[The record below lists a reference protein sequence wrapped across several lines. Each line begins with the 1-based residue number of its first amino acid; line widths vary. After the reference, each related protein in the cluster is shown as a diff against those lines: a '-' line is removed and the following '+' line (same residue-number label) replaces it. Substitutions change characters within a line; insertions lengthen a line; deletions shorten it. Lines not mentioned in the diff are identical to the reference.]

1 MNATSRSSASE
12 AANHADTGLERPCAL
27 HTDDVVIPP
36 SAFIMGTDIEPFY
49 GTILP
54 QSEYANYNEA
64 PMHVVYLG
72 VYRIDRYPVTNAEYA
87 NFVNATGHP
96 APPDWKNGK
105 FVRGQENLPVVHVN
119 WHDANAYAEWSG
131 GRLPSEA
138 EWEKAARGAD
148 GRIYPWG
155 DDFLNQPSADCADG
169 GMKGRIGAENTTA
182 QPSDLA
188 QILTDEPTP
197 VGARPLAVSPY
208 GVHEVAG
215 NVWEWTS
222 DRFRP
227 YSQSSYVDRSY
238 GEEHKVLRGGSWLE
252 VRDETAQRYFR
263 SANRFHA
270 PPDYIAS
277 NIGFRCV
284 RDVSPEEARA
294 YPPQIS
300 VELLTNYVKQE
311 RGKNLRAVLR
321 RARRQCIQDFFIAMA
336 FVAGCWYGIRSSSF
350 AILGLMLGII
360 GAAVLFSVGI
370 NFWRQWKAARR
381 LKGV

>member
-1 MNATSRSSASE
+1 MNTARTNTASKVVNRSDSTHDRHNTLRA
-12 AANHADTGLERPCAL
+12 H
-27 HTDDVVIPP
+27 DVIIPP

-72 VYRIDRYPVTNAEYA
+72 PYGIGRYPVTNAQYA
-87 NFVNATGHP
+87 IFVNATGHP
-96 APPDWKNGK
+96 APTDWKNGK
-105 FVRGQENLPVVHVN
+105 VARGKENLPVVHVN
-119 WHDANAYAEWSG
+119 WYDANAYAEWAG

-155 DDFLNQPSADCADG
+155 NDFFNNPSPDRAAG
-169 GMKGRIGAENTTA
+169 ETKGRIGDANTTA
-182 QPSDLA
+182 QASDMA

-197 VGARPLAVSPY
+197 VGARPLAASPY

-227 YSQSSYVDRSY
+227 YSQSSHVDRSY

-263 SANRFHA
+263 SANRFHT

-284 RDVSPEEARA
+284 RDVSPEEVRA

-311 RGKNLRAVLR
+311 RRKNLRAVLR

-336 FVAGCWYGIRSSSF
+336 MVGGCWYGIHSSRF

-360 GAAVLFSVGI
+360 GAAVLFSAGI